1 MPHLQ
6 FSSIKMLI
14 PVLASGILLTACGGG
29 GGGGGSSLSDVG
41 SGGTGFISG
50 NVTAGPVVSANVIAY
65 AVTAG
70 QIGSQIGNATTDT
83 SGSFTMNIGTYAGSV
98 MLQVNGGSYTDEAT
112 GSVMPMAAG
121 DVMTAIMPAIAAGSN
136 SAGIQ
141 ITPLTAMAQAM
152 ARHMSGGMTDT
163 NIVAANLAIGNQFS
177 VSDVLHIKPMNPLV
191 SGSGASASQD
201 AQNYGMTLAAMS
213 KYSQT
218 LGLSSSSS
226 VVTAMMNDASDG
238 VFDGKASGN
247 TVQMVGMSGSMM
259 LPATAGTSGMS
270 AAMNAFMYSA
280 QNKSGVVTTDLMNK
294 LNGATGQIQS
304 SVPVITTAMLSGTAF
319 NGTVSNG
326 TVSAY
331 AINGGM
337 LGAQIASSAVDGQGN
352 FTMPL
357 GSYTGP
363 VMLQMRGASYIDEST
378 KTSMTMAPSDVMTAV
393 LPTLANGANVTGVMI
408 TPVTSMAQSRAMGM
422 TGGMTDANI
431 TAANTA
437 MANYFSVSDILHTQP
452 MNPTVSGSGASAN
465 QDARNYGMTL
475 AAMSA
480 YAKSLNMPVSSTLVT
495 YMMQD
500 ASDGVMNGRNG
511 MTQIS
516 MFMGGMNGTSMMTVT
531 AGTTG
536 LANAMT
542 SFMNSAAN
550 LSGLTSSD
558 MQALMQ
564 KLNSSGGQI

>member
-1 MPHLQ
+1 MSHLI
-6 FSSIKMLI
+6 FSGIKLLI
-14 PVLASGILLTACGGG
+14 PMLATGIFLTACGGG
-29 GGGGGSSLSDVG
+29 GGSPSLSDVG

-50 NVTAGPVVSANVIAY
+50 NVTAGPVGSANVIAY

-70 QIGSQIGNATTDT
+70 QMGSQIGKATTDA
-83 SGSFTMNIGTYAGSV
+83 SGNFTMNVDTYAGSV
-98 MLQVNGGSYTDEAT
+98 MLQANGGSYTDEAT
-112 GSVMPMAAG
+112 GSVMPMANG
-121 DVMTAIMPAIAAGSN
+121 DVMSAIMPSIAAGSN
-136 SAGIQ
+136 NAGVQ
-141 ITPLTAMAQAM
+141 ITPLTAMAQTM
-152 ARHMSGGMTDT
+152 ALHMTGGMTNS
-163 NIVAANLAIGNQFS
+163 NIAAANLAIGNQFS
-177 VSDVLHIKPMNPLV
+177 VSDILHIQPMNPLV
-191 SGSGASASQD
+191 TGSGAGASQD

-213 KYSQT
+213 KYAQT

-226 VVTAMMNDASDG
+226 IVTAMMNDASDG
-238 VFDGKASGN
+238 VFDGKSSGN

-294 LNGATGQIQS
+294 LDGATGQIQS
-304 SVPVITTAMLSGTAF
+304 SVPVTTTAMLSGTAF

-337 LGAQIASSAVDGQGN
+337 LGAQIASAVVDGQGN

-363 VMLQMRGASYIDEST
+363 VMLQMRGATYMDEAT
-378 KTSMTMAPSDVMTAV
+378 KTLMTMAPSDVMTAV
-393 LPTLANGANVTGVMI
+393 LPSVTGATNVTGVMV

-422 TGGMTDANI
+422 SGGMTDANI
-431 TAANTA
+431 AAANAA
-437 MANYFSVSDILHTQP
+437 MGNYFSVSEILHAQP
-452 MNPTVSGSGASAN
+452 MNPTVSGSGSSAN

-475 AAMSA
+475 AAMSE
-480 YAKSLNMPVSSTLVT
+480 YAKSLTIPVSSTLVT

-500 ASDGVMNGRNG
+500 AADGVMNGKNG

-516 MFMGGMNGTSMMTVT
+516 MTMGGMGGTSMMTTT

-536 LANAMT
+536 LVEAMT
-542 SFMNSAAN
+542 SFMNSAVN
-550 LSGLTSSD
+550 LSGLTLTD

>member
-6 FSSIKMLI
+6 FTSIKMLI

-29 GGGGGSSLSDVG
+29 GGGLTLSDVG

-50 NVTAGPVVSANVIAY
+50 NVTAGPVSGANVVAY
-65 AVTAG
+65 AVMAG
-70 QIGSQIGNATTDT
+70 QMGAQIGNVTTDN
-83 SGSFTMNIGTYAGSV
+83 SGNFNMNVGAYAGSV

-112 GSVMPMAAG
+112 GLVMPLAAG
-121 DVMTAIMPAIAAGSN
+121 DVMTAMMPAIAAGSN
-136 SAGIQ
+136 NAGIQ

-213 KYSQT
+213 KYAQT

-226 VVTAMMNDASDG
+226 IVTAMMNDASDG

-247 TVQMVGMSGSMM
+247 TIQMGGMSASMM

-294 LNGATGQIQS
+294 LSGATGKIQS
-304 SVPVITTAMLSGTAF
+304 SIPVTTTVMLSGTAF
-319 NGTVSNG
+319 NRAVSTG

-331 AINGGM
+331 AINAGI
-337 LGAQIASSAVDGQGN
+337 LGVQIASAAVDAQGN

-357 GSYTGP
+357 RS
-363 VMLQMRGASYIDEST
+363 V
-378 KTSMTMAPSDVMTAV
+378 
-393 LPTLANGANVTGVMI
+393 AN
-408 TPVTSMAQSRAMGM
+408 S
-422 TGGMTDANI
+422 
-431 TAANTA
+431 
-437 MANYFSVSDILHTQP
+437 
-452 MNPTVSGSGASAN
+452 
-465 QDARNYGMTL
+465 
-475 AAMSA
+475 
-480 YAKSLNMPVSSTLVT
+480 
-495 YMMQD
+495 
-500 ASDGVMNGRNG
+500 
-511 MTQIS
+511 
-516 MFMGGMNGTSMMTVT
+516 
-531 AGTTG
+531 
-536 LANAMT
+536 
-542 SFMNSAAN
+542 
-550 LSGLTSSD
+550 
-558 MQALMQ
+558 
-564 KLNSSGGQI
+564 

>member
-1 MPHLQ
+1 MSHLQ
-6 FSSIKMLI
+6 FTSIKMLI

-29 GGGGGSSLSDVG
+29 GGGLSLSDVG

-50 NVTAGPVVSANVIAY
+50 NVTAGPVSGANVVAY
-65 AVTAG
+65 AVTTG
-70 QIGSQIGNATTDT
+70 QMGAQIGNVTTDT
-83 SGSFTMNIGTYAGSV
+83 SGNFNMNVGAYAGSV
-98 MLQVNGGSYTDEAT
+98 MLQVSGGSYTDEAT
-112 GSVMPMAAG
+112 GLVMPMAAG
-121 DVMTAIMPAIAAGSN
+121 DVMTAMMPAIAAGSN
-136 SAGIQ
+136 NAGIQ

-163 NIVAANLAIGNQFS
+163 NIVAANMAIGNQFS

-213 KYSQT
+213 KYAQT

-226 VVTAMMNDASDG
+226 IVTAMMSDASDG

-247 TVQMVGMSGSMM
+247 TIQMGGMSGSMM

-270 AAMNAFMYSA
+270 AAMNAFMTSA

-294 LNGATGQIQS
+294 LSGATGQIQS
-304 SVPVITTAMLSGTAF
+304 SVPVTTTAMLSGTAF

-337 LGAQIASSAVDGQGN
+337 LGAQIASAAVDGRGN

-363 VMLQMRGASYIDEST
+363 VMLRMSSASYIDEAT
-378 KTSMTMAPSDVMTAV
+378 KAPMTMAPSDVMTAV
-393 LPTLANGANVTGVMI
+393 LPTLANGTNVTGVML

-422 TGGMTDANI
+422 SGGMTDANI

-437 MANYFSVSDILHTQP
+437 MANYFNVSDILHTQP
-452 MNPTVSGSGASAN
+452 MNPTASGSGASAS

-475 AAMSA
+475 AAMSE
-480 YAKSLNMPVSSTLVT
+480 YAKSLNIPVSSTLVT

-500 ASDGVMNGRNG
+500 ASDGVMNGKNG

-516 MFMGGMNGTSMMTVT
+516 MSMGGMTGPSMMTAT

-536 LANAMT
+536 LADAMA
-542 SFMNSAAN
+542 SFMNSEFN
-550 LSGLTSSD
+550 LSGLTLSD

>member
-1 MPHLQ
+1 MSHLI
-6 FSSIKMLI
+6 FSGIKLLI
-14 PVLASGILLTACGGG
+14 PMLATGIFLTACGGG
-29 GGGGGSSLSDVG
+29 GGSPSLSDVG

-50 NVTAGPVVSANVIAY
+50 NVTAGPVGSANVIAY

-70 QIGSQIGNATTDT
+70 QMGSQIGKATTDA
-83 SGSFTMNIGTYAGSV
+83 SGNFTMNVDTYAGSV
-98 MLQVNGGSYTDEAT
+98 MLQANGGSYTDEAT
-112 GSVMPMAAG
+112 GSVMPMANG
-121 DVMTAIMPAIAAGSN
+121 DVMSAIMPSIAAGSN
-136 SAGIQ
+136 NAGVQ
-141 ITPLTAMAQAM
+141 ITPLTAMAQTM
-152 ARHMSGGMTDT
+152 ALHMTGGMTNS
-163 NIVAANLAIGNQFS
+163 NIAAANLAIGNQFS
-177 VSDVLHIKPMNPLV
+177 VSDILHIQPMNPLV
-191 SGSGASASQD
+191 TGSGAGASQD

-213 KYSQT
+213 KYAQT

-226 VVTAMMNDASDG
+226 IVTAMMNDASDG
-238 VFDGKASGN
+238 VFDGKSSGN

-294 LNGATGQIQS
+294 LDGATGQIQS
-304 SVPVITTAMLSGTAF
+304 SVPVTTTAMLSGTAF

-337 LGAQIASSAVDGQGN
+337 LGAQIASAVVDGQGN

-363 VMLQMRGASYIDEST
+363 VMLQMRGATYMDEAT
-378 KTSMTMAPSDVMTAV
+378 KTLMTMAPSDVMTAV
-393 LPTLANGANVTGVMI
+393 LPSVTGATNVTGVMV

-422 TGGMTDANI
+422 SGGMTDANI
-431 TAANTA
+431 AVANAA
-437 MANYFSVSDILHTQP
+437 MGNYFSVSEILHAQP
-452 MNPTVSGSGASAN
+452 MNPTVSGSGSSAN

-475 AAMSA
+475 AAMSE
-480 YAKSLNMPVSSTLVT
+480 YAKSLTIPVSSTLVT

-500 ASDGVMNGRNG
+500 AADGVMNGKNG

-516 MFMGGMNGTSMMTVT
+516 MTMGGMGGTSMMTTT

-536 LANAMT
+536 LVEAMT
-542 SFMNSAAN
+542 SFMNSAVN
-550 LSGLTSSD
+550 LSGLTLTD